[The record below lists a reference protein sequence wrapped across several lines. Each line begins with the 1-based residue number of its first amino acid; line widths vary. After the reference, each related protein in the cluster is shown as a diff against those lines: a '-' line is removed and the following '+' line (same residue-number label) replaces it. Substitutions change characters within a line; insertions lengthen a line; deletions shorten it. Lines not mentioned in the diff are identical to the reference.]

1 VLQGGRW
8 TIKLGNATL
17 SVKQGD
23 ITRESTDAIV
33 NSSNAQ
39 LQLDQGDATQFHL
52 MKQYSECITAK
63 HFDLLP
69 GIITGN

>member
-1 VLQGGRW
+1 MMFAGGRW
-8 TIKLGNATL
+8 TIKLGTITV

-39 LQLDQGDATQFHL
+39 LQLDRGD
-52 MKQYSECITAK
+52 IT
-63 HFDLLP
+63 H
-69 GIITGN
+69 IIFVFFYLIRPSVL